1 MAQHKSEVRS
11 QLPGFK
17 NPPWCQTWEPNIWCG
32 GPSHFSWL
40 RSFVW
45 QINNSR
51 LTSWSCYSCRLIKS
65 KNRSLN
71 HLFSYNCEDV
81 FKYRLDQ
88 TDQLET
94 GIFTTLL
101 LFSILQEWCI
111 ATFAFTESVKMLQF
125 SVLRV
130 FFPPSKA
137 IVSSELMLCGWQLQR
152 STLMACSSFTL
163 QGPHQHKRPLGE

>member
-1 MAQHKSEVRS
+1 
-11 QLPGFK
+11 
-17 NPPWCQTWEPNIWCG
+17 
-32 GPSHFSWL
+32 
-40 RSFVW
+40 VW

-101 LFSILQEWCI
+101 LFSILQECCI
-111 ATFAFTESVKMLQF
+111 ATFAFTESVTNATILCLEFFF
-125 SVLRV
+125 S
-130 FFPPSKA
+130 PSKA

-163 QGPHQHKRPLGE
+163 QGPTSTQASLAVAAPEKILGGGAIFLIMINPPKTTELQTAVYV